1 MSNFFNAIGVAD
13 MERVHSAM
21 IAWILDDEN
30 DSSLKNGTNQT
41 CSKFTT
47 FSQDDR
53 SLLLCKLFNLTP
65 NRNFAS
71 IKTHVEWNDIDIM
84 IETKDKNGCDEIW
97 VIENKLKSQE
107 HKSKV
112 NATQQQNWNIKAN
125 QIWQTQKYEYVIN
138 DNFSFIIKANRHFLL
153 LSLGGDEAKS
163 PSKSW
168 QHIKYA
174 DLYEILSGV
183 NQTSHPSYSIIYEYV
198 NSIGDINKELQNFL
212 SAKDLSRYSNVFKK
226 LKKADKIKYLKQG
239 KISIE
244 ERYIVENGLET
255 IFQKQFLIELV
266 KKAIN
271 SGLQIKWNNLEIDD
285 DNGIAEF
292 NYTYHTYTVPR
303 SFNMYLQVQFQGG
316 TFKAVLIHENYRYNT
331 PADFKDIYGTK
342 QGQSWNGLWYQKF
355 VIEMKELSKLK
366 KWTLEPAKKLG
377 STNPKP
383 RIALDTQ
390 MTKQW
395 YNYNDPD
402 VVKEFVTLFN
412 ETKKVVDD
420 IHDIHILP

>member
-30 DSSLKNGTNQT
+30 DSSLKNGTKQT
-41 CSKFTT
+41 NSKFTT
-47 FSQDDR
+47 FPQNDR
-53 SLLLCKLFNLTP
+53 SLLICKLFNVTP
-65 NRNFAS
+65 YRFFSS

-84 IETKDKNGCDEIW
+84 IETKDQNGCDEIW

-112 NATQQQNWNIKAN
+112 NTTQQQNWNIKAN

-138 DNFSFIIKANRHFLL
+138 DYFSSINIANKHFLL

-163 PSKSW
+163 PSKLW
-168 QHIKYA
+168 QTIKYA
-174 DLYEILSGV
+174 DLYNILSGV
-183 NQTSHPSYSIIYEYV
+183 NLTNLPSYSIICEYI
-198 NSIGDINKELQNFL
+198 NSIGEINSELQKFL
-212 SAKDLSRYSNVFKK
+212 SANDLNKYSNVFKK
-226 LKKADKIKYLKQG
+226 LNKANKIKYLKQG
-239 KISIE
+239 GISIK
-244 ERYIVENGLET
+244 ERFIVENGLET

-271 SGLQIKWNNLEIDD
+271 SGLQINLNNLEIDD

-292 NYTYHTYTVPR
+292 NYTCYTYKV
-303 SFNMYLQVQFQGG
+303 SNKEMYLQVQFQGG
-316 TFKAVLIHENYRYNT
+316 TFKAVLIHENYRYNKS
-331 PADFKDIYGTK
+331 ADFIEIYGAK
-342 QGQSWNGLWYQKF
+342 QGQSWNGCWYQRF
-355 VIEMKELSKLK
+355 IKEFGKLSKYK
-366 KWTLEPAKKLG
+366 TRWTLEPAKKLD

-390 MTKQW
+390 MPTKQW
-395 YNYNDPD
+395 YNYNDPK
-402 VVKEFVTLFN
+402 VVKMFVTLFN
-412 ETKKVVDD
+412 ETEKVVDD
-420 IHDIHILP
+420 IHNLP